1 MTTFLEYT
9 EYLELKE
16 KEQHNY
22 CEYESYIQGW
32 EEELSMYLER
42 ENNPDQWMSKNISIL
57 FSDLENCVDFARK
70 IDFNELNRAKKM
82 LDLYKTIFTLVFDF
96 NLQVK
101 LDRNLL
107 SKDFIQEVKGK
118 MKDYGIFFCRDLFIP
133 KEISLSTWELRQ
145 VLSVIRHDMSESA
158 LFEIEWIKIESG
170 ALYFDIDRLDYHV
183 YELQSCLL
191 NIQELDF
198 FEEVLSLGL
207 VDLYQD
213 YLDLEYSTRYS
224 GPLSDKQRW
233 RKAEERL
240 MLIKKLTQC
249 QNRELFRSLEAKPY
263 LEDLQA
269 AGREA
274 AYIRSKINTLD
285 ELIKQRK
292 IK

>member
-16 KEQHNY
+16 KEQHTY

-32 EEELSMYLER
+32 EEELSMYLESQ
-42 ENNPDQWMSKNISIL
+42 NNPDQWMSKNISIL

-70 IDFNELNRAKKM
+70 IDFNELNRAKER

-107 SKDFIQEVKGK
+107 SKDFVQEVKGK
-118 MKDYGIFFCRDLFIP
+118 MKDCGIFFCRDLFIP

-145 VLSVIRHDMSESA
+145 VLSVIRHIMSKSA
-158 LFEIEWIKIESG
+158 LFEIECLKIELG
-170 ALYFDIDRLDYHV
+170 ALHFDIDLLDYHV

-249 QNRELFRSLEAKPY
+249 QNRELFK
-263 LEDLQA
+263 
-269 AGREA
+269 
-274 AYIRSKINTLD
+274 
-285 ELIKQRK
+285 
-292 IK
+292 